1 MSFAKCVIPGAC
13 PGTDAVAPDDCLFD
27 NTSVVI
33 GCAKG
38 RNTSCSAKDNILC
51 AACAKG
57 YVPFGDHGECV
68 ACKLGNSY
76 TMVSV
81 YGLVLVMAMVV
92 VVALKI
98 RGSVHEKG
106 VHDSLKRTI
115 LSHVQMIS
123 IIMALDTKWPNTFS
137 VPMRMLTEVMTGAGA
152 ASSFSCSLADPGV
165 LIDGA
170 MLFYLKLPDP
180 HNYYYNR

>member
-1 MSFAKCVIPGAC
+1 MRRPSITMSFAKCVIPGAC

-81 YGLVLVMAMVV
+81 YGLVPNARWW
-92 VVALKI
+92 
-98 RGSVHEKG
+98 RGTG
-106 VHDSLKRTI
+106 TG
-115 LSHVQMIS
+115 
-123 IIMALDTKWPNTFS
+123 TG
-137 VPMRMLTEVMTGAGA
+137 TGASAKGK
-152 ASSFSCSLADPGV
+152 GKGTY
-165 LIDGA
+165 I
-170 MLFYLKLPDP
+170 
-180 HNYYYNR
+180 